1 MSNFTIIVKNN
12 DINKAISKMKTKVS
26 KLGILKHYKER
37 SRYEKP
43 SEKRVRLKKANI
55 INSLKKKRKREKY
68 L

>member
-1 MSNFTIIVKNN
+1 
-12 DINKAISKMKTKVS
+12 MKTKVS
-26 KLGILKHYKER
+26 KLGILKHYKMR

-55 INSLKKKRKREKY
+55 INSLKNKRKREKY